1 MKYRKKNRNIK
12 LKKLAILLICVVL
25 GAIGL
30 VAYTHYRKRA
40 EVPAANGQTI
50 IYSPA
55 TDEEKKNNDINK
67 EQIVA
72 NNNIQDTPT
81 QTPGSNTQ
89 KKSVTP
95 IITNTSSSIN
105 AYIPGIF
112 EDGGVCT
119 ASFTKSGITKTKTSV
134 GFQNVSYTQC
144 SPIMLENNFLSPGQW
159 AVTISY
165 NSTSASGTSAPQ
177 TIEVN

>member
-12 LKKLAILLICVVL
+12 LKKLAVLLICVTLVAT
-25 GAIGL
+25 GI
-30 VAYTHYRKRA
+30 VAYTNYRKKA
-40 EVPAANGQTI
+40 EVPTANGQTI
-50 IYSPA
+50 IYAPA

-67 EQIVA
+67 ERIVA

-112 EDGGVCT
+112 EEGGVCT
-119 ASFTKSGITKTKTSV
+119 ASFTKASITKTKTSV

-144 SPIMLENNFLSPGQW
+144 SPIVLENNFLSTGQW
-159 AVTISY
+159 VVTVSY
-165 NSTSASGTSAPQ
+165 NSASASGASASQ

>member
-1 MKYRKKNRNIK
+1 MKNYKYKKVKRS
-12 LKKLAILLICVVL
+12 KKLAVLLICVL
-25 GAIGL
+25 FGGIGL
-30 VAYTHYRKRA
+30 LAYAHYHTKA
-40 EVPAANGQTI
+40 GVPVSNGQTI
-50 IYSPA
+50 IYAPA
-55 TDEEKKNNDINK
+55 TDEEKKNNGSNK

-72 NNNIQDTPT
+72 NNNIQNTPP

-95 IITNTSSSIN
+95 IITNTSSSVN

-112 EDGGVCT
+112 EEGGVCT
-119 ASFTKSGITKTKTSV
+119 ASFTKAGITKTKTSV

-144 SPIMLENNFLSPGQW
+144 SPIVLENNYLSTGQW
-159 AVTISY
+159 VVTVNY
-165 NSTSASGTSAPQ
+165 NSISASGTSASQ